1 MSSWTGL
8 HALQGQGLA
17 AGSCAHF
24 TGQGSTFWSDSVETV
39 TMQGALSCVLS
50 GSRLPGAS
58 LEALPLQMLVR
69 CLSCPVL
76 KGRED
81 TGSDGLLSIKTTDIA
96 LKGLSQQLEF

>member
-1 MSSWTGL
+1 MSSWTEL
-8 HALQGQGLA
+8 RSLQGQGLV

-24 TGQGSTFWSDSVETV
+24 TGQGSTFRSDSVEIETV
-39 TMQGALSCVLS
+39 QGALSSVLC

-58 LEALPLQMLVR
+58 LRALLLQILVG

-81 TGSDGLLSIKTTDIA
+81 TEVVDCYP
-96 LKGLSQQLEF
+96 